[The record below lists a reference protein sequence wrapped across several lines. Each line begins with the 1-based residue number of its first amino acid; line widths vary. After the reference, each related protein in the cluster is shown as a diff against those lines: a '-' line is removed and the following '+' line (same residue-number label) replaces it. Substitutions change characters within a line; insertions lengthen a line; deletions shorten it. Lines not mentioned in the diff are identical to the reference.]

1 MLFFGAVSF
10 LIGTHKSVNLV
21 QLALGTGLQQIVEAV
36 LLLNCLVFPLL
47 VILGF
52 QQRFPLLQLV
62 LLVLQTLPQAEQLGD
77 ILRPDRM
84 AAVHRHIVD
93 LYPFREC
100 RRAGLRL
107 PHFLHRDLRRVFGS
121 ILDSIIL
128 VHDLRCQSGL
138 PEQFPVAGVG
148 LDQAALDTKFQRGSD
163 QQAENH
169 GCIGGKRFL
178 QRQLDDVEYAIN
190 HCQ

>member
-1 MLFFGAVSF
+1 MLLFGAVSF
-10 LIGTHKSVNLV
+10 LIGTHKAVDLV
-21 QLALGTGLQQIVEAV
+21 QLALSPGLQQVVEAV

-107 PHFLHRDLRRVFGS
+107 PHFLHRDLRCVFGS
-121 ILDSIIL
+121 ILDSIIP

-148 LDQAALDTKFQRGSD
+148 LDQAALDTDLQRGGE

-169 GCIGGKRFL
+169 SDIAGKRFL
-178 QRQLDDVEYAIN
+178 QRQLDDVKHAID